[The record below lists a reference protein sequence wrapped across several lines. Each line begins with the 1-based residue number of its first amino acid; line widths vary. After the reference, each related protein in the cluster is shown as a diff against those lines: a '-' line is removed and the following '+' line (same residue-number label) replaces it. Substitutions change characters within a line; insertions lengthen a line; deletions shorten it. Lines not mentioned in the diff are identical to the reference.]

1 MRLNSVLCINFVSSD
16 GDVDSYIF
24 IPLSIEIELQNNET
38 RQGEDNIVD
47 KNYTN
52 LIDMTIWWNEDGG
65 DYNGS
70 NYDWSD
76 YDNID
81 FTSHDISADEM

>member
-1 MRLNSVLCINFVSSD
+1 MPVGGVAHHIDDWVDYGSHPAQDVGWYMRLNSVLCINFVSSD

-24 IPLSIEIELQNNET
+24 IPLSIEIDLQNNET

-52 LIDMTIWWNEDGG
+52 LIDMTI
-65 DYNGS
+65 
-70 NYDWSD
+70 
-76 YDNID
+76 
-81 FTSHDISADEM
+81 